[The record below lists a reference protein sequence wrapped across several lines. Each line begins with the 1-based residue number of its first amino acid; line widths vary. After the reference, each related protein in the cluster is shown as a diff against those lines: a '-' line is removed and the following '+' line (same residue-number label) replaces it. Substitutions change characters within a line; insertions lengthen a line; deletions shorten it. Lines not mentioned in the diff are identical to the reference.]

1 MSTELITA
9 LIATGVSLLT
19 SLIAGTLTFQQIKRE
34 RAKWLFDLKVS
45 FSSELYKARMVEYS
59 KMMEILFSLSRKA
72 KAKLTPGNAHRIAEE
87 INQWMYSAGGL
98 YASAR
103 TRKAGYDA
111 RDVLLAWKDGDF
123 PHAIIDSREALIWS
137 MKEDLD
143 IPFGSRK
150 ADFPREPILK
160 LLQDEMK
167 TVEKQNSKSKNNK
180 SA

>member
-1 MSTELITA
+1 MSTELVTA
-9 LIATGVSLLT
+9 LIAAGVSLFT
-19 SLIAGTLTFQQIKRE
+19 SLIAGSLTYQQIKRE

-45 FSSELYKARMVEYS
+45 FSSELYKARMIEYS
-59 KMMEILFSLSRKA
+59 KMMETLYSLSRRA
-72 KAKLTPGNAHRIAEE
+72 KTKLTPGDAHRIAEE
-87 INQWMYSAGGL
+87 INQWMYGAGGL

-111 RDVLLAWKDGDF
+111 RDTLLAWNEGDF
-123 PHAIIDSREALIWS
+123 PRSIIDTRESLIWS

-150 ADFPREPILK
+150 AEFPREPILT

-167 TVEKQNSKSKNNK
+167 TIEKQRSKPKSNK
-180 SA
+180 QA

>member
-1 MSTELITA
+1 MPIELITA
-9 LIATGVSLLT
+9 LIAAGVSLLT
-19 SLIAGTLTFQQIKRE
+19 SFLAGVLTFQQIRRE

-72 KAKLTPGNAHRIAEE
+72 KTKLMPGSAHRIAEE
-87 INQWMYSAGGL
+87 INQWMYGPGGL

-103 TRKAGYDA
+103 TRKAGYDV
-111 RDVLLAWKDGDF
+111 RDMLLEWQDGDLPQGF
-123 PHAIIDSREALIWS
+123 ISRLDSLVWE

-150 ADFPREPILK
+150 AEFPREPILK
-160 LLQDEMK
+160 LLHDDME
-167 TVEKQNSKSKNNK
+167 TFEKHGSKPK
-180 SA
+180 SGK